1 MSGDLIDVRQAA
13 REAGRS
19 AETVRRWV
27 WSGRLGARKQG
38 RRLLI
43 DRNQLHDVIQ
53 EHGTSAAS
61 SLADWMAELEED
73 PIYARAPHR
82 SSASDLVLE
91 ERRDRHPS
99 SASSRRAGR

>member
-13 REAGRS
+13 LEAGRS

-43 DRNQLHDVIQ
+43 DRNQLHDVIH
-53 EHGTSAAS
+53 EHGASAAA
-61 SLADWMAELEED
+61 SLADWMAELDED
-73 PIYARAPHR
+73 PIYTRAPRR

-91 ERRDRHPS
+91 DRRDRPPS
-99 SASSRRAGR
+99 SVSSRRASR